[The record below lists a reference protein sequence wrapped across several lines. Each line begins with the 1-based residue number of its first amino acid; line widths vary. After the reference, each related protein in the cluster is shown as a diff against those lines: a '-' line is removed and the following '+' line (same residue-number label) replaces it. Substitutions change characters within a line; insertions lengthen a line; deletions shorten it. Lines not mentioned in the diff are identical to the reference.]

1 MNFSQLRFLKATSE
15 FRSFSKAA
23 QFCHVTQPTLS
34 NGVAKLEE
42 ELGERIFV
50 RTTRTVGLTPFG
62 KMLLPTIAS
71 ILSLEDLIYL
81 NAREFSNPET
91 VVLKIGMSPLV
102 NTKLVT
108 LLTKSYKAQNS
119 KHEILL
125 IEENLSILD
134 EKLKNHELDLI
145 LVPIVRRSSGKKS
158 IRLYDEDLYFID
170 NADSTHSKVPIGD
183 IRNKI
188 FVMVP
193 DSCGLS
199 EITRSLLRTTRKE
212 IKEYQGKALSY
223 QVLADWA
230 SHGLGSAILPKS
242 KISPHISKQQIF
254 KSGKP
259 AKIAFEARWSS
270 IDNKPLKKMIQHF
283 KKHVDEIVGGLADR

>member
-1 MNFSQLRFLKATSE
+1 MNFSQLKYVKATSE
-15 FRSFSKAA
+15 LKSFSKAA

-34 NGVAKLEE
+34 NGVSKLEA
-42 ELGERIFV
+42 ELGEKIFV
-50 RTTRTVGLTPFG
+50 RTTRTVGMTTFG
-62 KMLLPTIAS
+62 EMLLPTIVS
-71 ILSLEDLIYL
+71 ILSLEGMIYL

-102 NTKLVT
+102 STKFVT

-125 IEENLSILD
+125 IEDNLSILE
-134 EKLKNHELDLI
+134 EKLKNHVLDLI
-145 LVPIVRRSSGKKS
+145 LVPIVKRTSSKNS
-158 IRLYDEDLYFID
+158 IRLYDEDLFFID
-170 NADSTHSKVPIGD
+170 NVDSTHSKVPIND
-183 IRNKI
+183 IRDKT

-212 IKEYQGKALSY
+212 IKEYEGKALSY
-223 QVLADWA
+223 QALGDWA

-242 KISPHISKQQIF
+242 KILPHISKQQIF
-254 KSGKP
+254 KSSKP
-259 AKIAFEARWSS
+259 AKICFEAKWLSK
-270 IDNKPLKKMIQHF
+270 DNKPLKKMIQHF
-283 KKHVDEIVGGLADR
+283 KKHIDEISRGIAE